1 MADSGKARDMRI
13 PDLIRTT
20 RISLGLMQKDIGEAC
35 GYGGVLAQVQ
45 IAKWEAG
52 TRPVP
57 LDKIRAL
64 AGVLQ
69 LQIDDLIP

>member
-1 MADSGKARDMRI
+1 MTEGSKAWDMRI

-20 RISLGLMQKDIGEAC
+20 RVSLDLMQKEVGAAC
-35 GYGGVLAQVQ
+35 GYDGFSAQVQ
-45 IAKWEAG
+45 VAKWEAG

-57 LDKIRAL
+57 LDKIRVL
-64 AGVLQ
+64 ATTLK

>member
-1 MADSGKARDMRI
+1 MTDGGKARDMRI

-20 RISLGLMQKDIGEAC
+20 RTSLGLMQKEVGEAC
-35 GYGGVLAQVQ
+35 GYGGFLAQVQ

-57 LDKIRAL
+57 LDKIRVL
-64 AGVLQ
+64 ANALQ

>member
-1 MADSGKARDMRI
+1 MTDSGKSRDMRI

-35 GYGGVLAQVQ
+35 GYSGVLAQVQ

-57 LDKIRAL
+57 LDKIRVL
-64 AGVLQ
+64 ARTLKLEV
-69 LQIDDLIP
+69 DDLIP

>member
-1 MADSGKARDMRI
+1 MEKETGRDMRI

-20 RISLGLMQKDIGEAC
+20 RTGLWLTQKQVGEAC
-35 GYGGVLAQVQ
+35 GYEGFSAQVQ
-45 IAKWEAG
+45 AAKWEAG

-57 LDKIRAL
+57 LDKIRIL
-64 AGVLQ
+64 ARTLQ

>member
-1 MADSGKARDMRI
+1 MSEERDMRI

-20 RISLGLMQKDIGEAC
+20 RLSLGLMQKEIGEAC
-35 GYGGVLAQVQ
+35 GYEGFSAQVQ
-45 IAKWEAG
+45 AAKWEAG

-64 AGVLQ
+64 ARTLK